1 MCASAARY
9 LAREKNNMMIT
20 FIGGGNMA
28 SALIGG
34 LLRQGFNA
42 QDMRVMEISVETRDT
57 LAKKMGIAVF
67 ADAEVAMDKT
77 DVIVLAVKP
86 QQMAEV
92 AKGLSKYLTTQQ
104 LVISIAAGIRTQDLS
119 RWLGGHGNIVRAMP
133 NMPALALAGMTGLF
147 AMPAVSKEQKD
158 AAQELM
164 GAAGATLWFEDENN
178 LDAVTALSGSGPAY
192 VFYFLEAMQQAG
204 VELGL
209 TKEAARSLGVCTFL
223 GAAKLAA
230 ESPDDAATLRQRV
243 TSKGGT
249 TERALSVME
258 AAQIK
263 THLIDAIKQAAT
275 RSQELGD
282 ELGKTV

>member
-1 MCASAARY
+1 MCASAVPF

-42 QDMRVMEISVETRDT
+42 QDMRVMEISAETRDT
-57 LAKKMGIAVF
+57 LAKKMGIAVY
-67 ADAEVAMDKT
+67 ADAEVAMDQT

-92 AKGLSKYLTTQQ
+92 AKGLSKYLTPQQ
-104 LVISIAAGIRTQDLS
+104 LVISIAAGIRTSDLS
-119 RWLGGHGNIVRAMP
+119 RWLGDHGNIVRAMP
-133 NMPALALAGMTGLF
+133 NTPALALAGMTGLF
-147 AMPAVSKEQKD
+147 AMSKVSKEQKD

-164 GAAGATLWFEDENN
+164 GAAGATLWFDDEK
-178 LDAVTALSGSGPAY
+178 
-192 VFYFLEAMQQAG
+192 Q
-204 VELGL
+204 LGL
-209 TKEAARSLGVCTFL
+209 TKEAARSLGICTFL

-263 THLIDAIKQAAT
+263 THLIDAMKQAAT

>member
-1 MCASAARY
+1 MCASAAPY
-9 LAREKNNMMIT
+9 LAREKNNMVIT

-42 QDMRVMEISVETRDT
+42 QDMRVMEISAETRDT
-57 LAKKMGIAVF
+57 LAKKMGIAVY

-92 AKGLSKYLTTQQ
+92 AKGLSKYLTAQQ
-104 LVISIAAGIRTQDLS
+104 LVISIAAGIRTNDLS
-119 RWLGGHGNIVRAMP
+119 RWLGGHANIVRAMP
-133 NMPALALAGMTGLF
+133 NTPALALAGMTGLF

-158 AAQELM
+158 AAHELM
-164 GAAGATLWFEDENN
+164 GAAGATLWFDDENN

-204 VELGL
+204 IELGL

-258 AAQIK
+258 AAHIK
-263 THLIDAIKQAAT
+263 THLIDAMKQAAA